1 MRKVMRRA
9 LATAIAVAC
18 LGQVAMA
25 DNAEWSQPTQP
36 FHVVANI
43 YYVGTKGLSA
53 YLITSGKQAIL
64 LDGTLKSTASL
75 VEDNIAALGFKLSDV
90 KIIVTS
96 HAHYDHV
103 AGVAQIK
110 RDSGAKLHAI
120 AADRWALENGLHDG
134 ETTCRRG
141 TFPPV
146 KVDHVL
152 ADGDVV
158 RLGDVSLKATLTP
171 GHTPG
176 CTTWSTSATEAGR
189 ALKVVFPCSVTVA
202 GNKLFGNKR
211 YPGIVADFKTSFD
224 RLAAMKADVVLPA
237 HPEFADVLGR
247 AKRRDAG
254 EADAFVDP
262 DLLGQIV
269 ERSRAA
275 FKKELARQKARQ

>member
-1 MRKVMRRA
+1 MRKLIRCA
-9 LATAIAVAC
+9 LATAITTVC
-18 LGQVAMA
+18 LASAAIA
-25 DNAEWSQPTQP
+25 DNADWSQPTKP
-36 FHVVANI
+36 FRVVGNI
-43 YYVGTKGLSA
+43 YYVGTKGLAA

-64 LDGTLKSTASL
+64 LDGTLKSTAFL
-75 VEDNIAALGFKLSDV
+75 VESNITALGFKLSDI

-96 HAHYDHV
+96 HAHFDHV

-110 RDSGAKLHAI
+110 RDSGAKLYAI

-134 ETTCRRG
+134 ETTYKRG
-141 TFPPV
+141 TFPAV

-152 ADGDVV
+152 ADGEVV
-158 RLGDVSLKATLTP
+158 ALGDVSLKATLTP

-176 CTTWSTSATEAGR
+176 CTTWSTSVTEAGR

-202 GNKLFGNKR
+202 GNKLFGNRR
-211 YPGIVADFKTSFD
+211 YPGIVADFETSFD

-247 AKRRDAG
+247 AARRDAG
-254 EADAFVDP
+254 EKVAFIDP
-262 DLLGQIV
+262 DLLSQIV
-269 ERSRAA
+269 EKSRAA

>member
-1 MRKVMRRA
+1 MRKLIRCA
-9 LATAIAVAC
+9 LATAITTVC
-18 LGQVAMA
+18 LASAAIA
-25 DNAEWSQPTQP
+25 DNADWSQPTKP
-36 FHVVANI
+36 FRVVGNI
-43 YYVGTKGLSA
+43 YYVGTKGLAA

-64 LDGTLKSTASL
+64 LDGTPKSTASL
-75 VEDNIAALGFKLSDV
+75 VESNITALGFKLSDI

-96 HAHYDHV
+96 HAHFDHV

-110 RDSGAKLHAI
+110 RDSGAKLYAI

-134 ETTCRRG
+134 ETTYKRG
-141 TFPPV
+141 TFPAV

-152 ADGDVV
+152 ADGEVV
-158 RLGDVSLKATLTP
+158 ALGDVSLKATLTP

-176 CTTWSTSATEAGR
+176 CTTWSTSVTEAGR

-202 GNKLFGNKR
+202 GNKLFGNRR
-211 YPGIVADFKTSFD
+211 YPGIVADFETSFD

-247 AKRRDAG
+247 AARRDAG
-254 EADAFVDP
+254 EKVAFIDP
-262 DLLGQIV
+262 DLLSQIV
-269 ERSRAA
+269 EKSRAA

>member
-1 MRKVMRRA
+1 MRKMMRRV
-9 LATAIAVAC
+9 LATAVATFC
-18 LGQVAMA
+18 MASAATA
-25 DNAEWSQPTQP
+25 DNTVWSQPTIP
-36 FHVVANI
+36 FHVVGNI

-53 YLITSGKQAIL
+53 YLITSGGDAIL
-64 LDGTLKSTASL
+64 LDGTLKNTASL
-75 VEDNIAALGFKLSDV
+75 VEASIVALGFKLSDI

-134 ETTCRRG
+134 ETSYRRG

-158 RLGDVSLKATLTP
+158 TLGDISMQATLTP

-176 CTTWSTSATEAGR
+176 CTTWSTSVTEAGR

-202 GNKLFGNKR
+202 GNKLFANKR
-211 YPGIVADFKTSFD
+211 YPGIVGDFEVSFD

-247 AKRRDAG
+247 AARRDAG
-254 EADAFVDP
+254 DKDAFVDP

-269 ERSRAA
+269 QKSRAT
-275 FKKELARQKARQ
+275 FQKELARQKARQ

>member
-1 MRKVMRRA
+1 MRKMMRRV
-9 LATAIAVAC
+9 LATVVATTC
-18 LGQVAMA
+18 LASAAMA
-25 DNAEWSQPTQP
+25 DNAVWSQPTRP
-36 FHVVANI
+36 FRVVGNI

-53 YLITSGKQAIL
+53 YLITSGKEAIL
-64 LDGTLKSTASL
+64 LDGTLKDTASL

-110 RDSGAKLHAI
+110 RDSGASLYAI

-134 ETTCRRG
+134 ETTYRRG

-158 RLGDVSLKATLTP
+158 TLGDIRVKATLTP

-189 ALKVVFPCSVTVA
+189 VLEVVFPCSVTVA
-202 GNKLFGNKR
+202 GNKLFGNRR
-211 YPGIVADFKTSFD
+211 YPGIVADFNASFD

-247 AKRRDAG
+247 AARRDAG
-254 EADAFVDP
+254 NKDAFVDP

-269 ERSRAA
+269 EKSRAA
-275 FKKELARQKARQ
+275 FKKELAKQKARQ

>member
-1 MRKVMRRA
+1 MRTMMRRV
-9 LATAIAVAC
+9 LATVVAVTC
-18 LGQVAMA
+18 LATGARA
-25 DNAEWSQPTQP
+25 DNAAWSEPAKP
-36 FHVVANI
+36 FHVVGNI

-53 YLITSGKQAIL
+53 YLIASGRQAIL
-64 LDGTLKSTASL
+64 LDGTLKSTASQ
-75 VEDNIAALGFKLSDV
+75 VEDNIVALGFKLSDV

-110 RDSGAKLHAI
+110 RDSGARLYALS
-120 AADRWALENGLHDG
+120 ADRWALENGLHDG
-134 ETTCRRG
+134 ETTYRRG

-158 RLGDVSLKATLTP
+158 RLGDVSMKATLTP

-176 CTTWSTSATEAGR
+176 CTTWSTSVTEAGR
-189 ALKVVFPCSVTVA
+189 ALDVVFPCSVTVA
-202 GNKLFGNKR
+202 GNRLFGNKR
-211 YPGIVADFKTSFD
+211 YPGIVADFDKSFD
-224 RLAAMKADVVLPA
+224 RLSAMKADVVLPA

-247 AKRRDAG
+247 ARRRDAG
-254 EADAFVDP
+254 ETDAFVDP
-262 DLLGQIV
+262 DLLGKIV
-269 ERSRAA
+269 VQSRAA

>member
-1 MRKVMRRA
+1 MRTLKRLG
-9 LATAIAVAC
+9 LATVVATFC
-18 LGQVAMA
+18 MASAATA
-25 DNAEWSQPTQP
+25 DNADWSRPTKP
-36 FHVVANI
+36 FRVVGNI

-53 YLITSGKQAIL
+53 YLITSGRKAIL
-64 LDGTLKSTASL
+64 LDGTLKSTAAL

-120 AADRWALENGLHDG
+120 AADRWALENGLHGG
-134 ETTCRRG
+134 ETSYKRG

-152 ADGDVV
+152 ADGDAVT
-158 RLGDVSLKATLTP
+158 LGDVSMKATLTA

-176 CTTWSTSATEAGR
+176 CTTWSTSAIEDGR

-202 GNKLFGNKR
+202 GNKLFGNRR
-211 YPGIVADFKTSFD
+211 YPGIVGDFEVSFD

-247 AKRRDAG
+247 AARRDAG
-254 EADAFVDP
+254 DKDAFVDP
-262 DLLGQIV
+262 GLLGRIV
-269 ERSRAA
+269 EQSRAA

>member
-1 MRKVMRRA
+1 MRKMMRRTLAIVVATLCLASAA
-9 LATAIAVAC
+9 L
-18 LGQVAMA
+18 A
-25 DNAEWSQPTQP
+25 DNADWSLPTKP
-36 FHVVANI
+36 FRVVGNI
-43 YYVGTKGLSA
+43 YYVGTKGLAA
-53 YLITSGKQAIL
+53 YLITSGREAIL

-96 HAHYDHV
+96 HAHFDHV

-110 RDSGAKLHAI
+110 RDSGAKLYAI

-134 ETTCRRG
+134 ETTYKRG
-141 TFPPV
+141 TFPAV

-158 RLGDVSLKATLTP
+158 TLGDVSMKATLTP

-176 CTTWSTSATEAGR
+176 CTTWSTSVTEAGR

-202 GNKLFGNKR
+202 GNKLFGNRR
-211 YPGIVADFKTSFD
+211 YPGIVADFEVSFD

-247 AKRRDAG
+247 AARRDAG
-254 EADAFVDP
+254 EKDAFIDP
-262 DLLGQIV
+262 DLLSQIV
-269 ERSRAA
+269 EKSRAA

>member
-1 MRKVMRRA
+1 MRKMMRRA
-9 LATAIAVAC
+9 LATVVATVC
-18 LGQVAMA
+18 LASAAMA
-25 DNAEWSQPTQP
+25 DNAEWSQPTKP
-36 FHVVANI
+36 FRVVGNI
-43 YYVGTKGLSA
+43 YYVGTKGLAA

-75 VEDNIAALGFKLSDV
+75 VEDNIAALGFKLSDI

-110 RDSGAKLHAI
+110 RDSGAKLYAI

-134 ETTCRRG
+134 ETTYKRG
-141 TFPPV
+141 TFPAV

-152 ADGDVV
+152 DDGEVV
-158 RLGDVSLKATLTP
+158 TLGDVSMKATLTP

-176 CTTWSTSATEAGR
+176 CTTWSTSVSEAGR

-211 YPGIVADFKTSFD
+211 YPGIVADFETSFD
-224 RLAAMKADVVLPA
+224 RLGGMTADVVLPA
-237 HPEFADVLGR
+237 HPDIADIIGR
-247 AKRRDAG
+247 AARRDAG
-254 EADAFVDP
+254 EEDAFVDP
-262 DLLGQIV
+262 ALLGQIV
-269 ERSRAA
+269 EKSRAA
-275 FKKELARQKARQ
+275 FKKELARQKAKK